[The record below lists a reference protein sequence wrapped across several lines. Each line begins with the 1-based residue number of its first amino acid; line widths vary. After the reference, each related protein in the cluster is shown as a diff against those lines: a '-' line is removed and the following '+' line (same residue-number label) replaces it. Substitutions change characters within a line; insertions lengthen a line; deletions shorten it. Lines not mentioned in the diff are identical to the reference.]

1 MLVRAYRLTDKLGV
15 VILKSSVA
23 LTETMLAGIG
33 MIWRRVVDVLLLIG
47 GVLWF
52 ILRPILALLAII
64 VGGIGGLFGFA
75 GGRTLRAGKGRM
87 AQRAARAS
95 ARAEMEAGVVED
107 PLRAQNRAL
116 SGVAVVLL
124 AVLVGVVLWATNPA
138 RTESSDVP
146 PLDSALFAPQAVP
159 PTTAAVI
166 LQSTLVPT
174 TTPLPAILEARGSL
188 AYVVREQGQ
197 TDIWAISVGN
207 RTPIRLT
214 NDPEDDRDPAW
225 SPDGRRLAYA
235 SRQDGNWELYVY
247 DTTTGDTTRLTY
259 DLSFQGAPTWSSD
272 GNWLAYESYQGNNLD
287 VYIMRIDGS
296 EPPIRL
302 PGNSDSPDYAP
313 AWSPDGRRIAF
324 VSLRD
329 GNQDIYVFSLDDQSV
344 VNLTR
349 TADRQEDHPK
359 WSPDGKWIAYSALDE
374 GQEKTYVIAGDSPGS
389 EAQVINVG
397 RTPAW
402 SPDGTSI
409 AAAVDSRD
417 GTQLIVNPFSGAGIG
432 TAIIPVPLGSTAP
445 TWTGEPLPQAL
456 VNSGGLPPARPEPL
470 YVEQEDRQSVDAP
483 YRLNAIA
490 GVAVENALLSDRV
503 NDSFNALR
511 QTVNDQAG
519 WDFLGKL
526 DDAFWSINRP
536 PQPGEE
542 RRNWLMTGR
551 AFAVTRNA
559 IVGFPPPIEVVRE
572 DIGVDTLWRVYVRV
586 SDDAQSG
593 QLGEP
598 LRHLPWDFASRTT
611 GDVEA
616 YDQGGKLRAEVPAGY
631 YVDFTQIAA
640 DYGWQRVAA
649 GRDWRANSNTIYYWL
664 FEKRDGLDWF
674 SAMREIYTDGQLGG
688 FVPTATPAL
697 RPTAPP
703 LEIIPSVVP
712 GSNSGG

>member
-1 MLVRAYRLTDKLGV
+1 MLVRAYRLTDKVGV
-15 VILKSSVA
+15 VILKLSVA

-33 MIWRRVVDVLLLIG
+33 MIWRRIVVLLLL
-47 GVLWF
+47 VASLLLF
-52 ILRPILALLAII
+52 ILRPIWILLLLIADG
-64 VGGIGGLFGFA
+64 VGSLFG
-75 GGRTLRAGKGRM
+75 RTTNRTVRVGTNRM
-87 AQRAARAS
+87 ARRS
-95 ARAEMEAGVVED
+95 ARTNARVQMEAGVAED

-116 SGVAVVLL
+116 SAVAVVLL

-138 RTESSDVP
+138 RGGSSDAP
-146 PLDSALFAPQAVP
+146 PLNAAALFASPLA
-159 PTTAAVI
+159 PTSAII
-166 LQSTLVPT
+166 LQSTPVPT
-174 TTPLPAILEARGSL
+174 TTPLPAILEARGSM
-188 AYVVREQGQ
+188 AYVVREMGQ
-197 TDIWAISVGN
+197 TDIWAVPVGS

-214 NDPEDDRDPAW
+214 NNPEDDRDPAW
-225 SPDGRRLAYA
+225 SPDGRHLAYA
-235 SRQDGNWELYVY
+235 SRQDGNWELYID
-247 DTTTGDTTRLTY
+247 DTATGDSTRLTY

-272 GNWLAYESYQGNNLD
+272 GKWLAYESYQGNNLD

-302 PGNSDSPDYAP
+302 PGNSDSPDYSP
-313 AWSPDGRRIAF
+313 SWSSDGRRIAF

-329 GNQDIYVFSLDDQSV
+329 GNQDIYIFSLDDQSV

-349 TADRQEDHPK
+349 TPDRQEDHPV
-359 WSPDGKWIAYSALDE
+359 WSPDSSWIAYSALDQ
-374 GQEKTYVIAGDSPGS
+374 GQEKTFVIAGDDSS
-389 EAQVINVG
+389 AAQVINVG

-409 AAAVDSRD
+409 VAVVDSLD
-417 GTQLIVNPFSGAGIG
+417 GSQLIVNPFSGVGVG

-445 TWTGEPLPQAL
+445 TWTGVPLPQAL
-456 VNSGGLPPARPEPL
+456 INSGGLPAARVEPL
-470 YVEQEDRQSVDAP
+470 YVEQEDRQSIDAP

-490 GVAVENALLSDRV
+490 GVTVENALLSDRV

-511 QTVNDQAG
+511 AAANDQSG

-526 DDAFWSINRP
+526 DDAFWNINRP

-551 AFAVTRNA
+551 AFSVMRNA

-586 SDDAQSG
+586 SDGAQSG

-616 YDQGGKLRAEVPAGY
+616 YDQGGKLRSDVPTGY
-631 YVDFTQIAA
+631 YIDFTQLAA

-649 GRDWRANSNTIYYWL
+649 GRDWRANSNTVNYWA
-664 FEKRDGLDWF
+664 FQKRDSLDWF
-674 SAMREIYTDGQLGG
+674 DAMREIYTEGQLGG
-688 FVPTATPAL
+688 FVPTVTPAV
-697 RPTAPP
+697 RPLAPQM
-703 LEIIPSVVP
+703 EIIPSVVP
-712 GSNSGG
+712 GSNG

>member
-15 VILKSSVA
+15 VVLKSSIA

-33 MIWRRVVDVLLLIG
+33 MIWRRVVDVLLLVG
-47 GVLWF
+47 GVLLF
-52 ILRPILALLAII
+52 ILRPVWLLLMLILG
-64 VGGIGGLFGFA
+64 VIGGLFGRTT
-75 GGRTLRAGKGRM
+75 GRTMRAGRGRM

-95 ARAEMEAGVVED
+95 ARAEMEVGVVED

-116 SGVAVVLL
+116 SAVAVVLL

-138 RTESSDVP
+138 RTENAELP
-146 PLDSALFAPQAVP
+146 PLDSALFAPQDVP
-159 PTTAAVI
+159 PPTSAII
-166 LQSTLVPT
+166 LQSTPVPT

-188 AYVVREQGQ
+188 AYVVRELGQ
-197 TDIWAISVGN
+197 TDIWAVSVGN

-272 GNWLAYESYQGNNLD
+272 GNWIAYESYQGNNLD

-329 GNQDIYVFSLDDQSV
+329 GNQDIFVFSLDDQSV

-359 WSPDGKWIAYSALDE
+359 WSPDGKWVAFSALDE
-374 GQEKTYVIAGDSPGS
+374 GQEKTYVIAGDNPGS
-389 EAQVINVG
+389 DAQVVNVG

-417 GTQLIVNPFSGAGIG
+417 GTQLIVNPFSGAGVG

-445 TWTGEPLPQAL
+445 TWTNTPLPQAL
-456 VNSGGLPPARPEPL
+456 VNSGGLPPARSEPL

-490 GVAVENALLSDRV
+490 GVNVENALLSDRV
-503 NDSFNALR
+503 NNSFNALR
-511 QTVNDQAG
+511 QSVNDQAG

-551 AFAVTRNA
+551 AFAITRNA

-586 SDDAQSG
+586 SEDAQSG

-631 YVDFTQIAA
+631 YIDFTQIAA
-640 DYGWQRVAA
+640 DYGWQRVPA

-697 RPTAPP
+697 RSTAPP

-712 GSNSGG
+712 GSNSDG